1 MGLFGDGSL
10 DHANPRFFTRATLR
24 RLVRS
29 SGFDVLGRKRRM
41 SKSADADGPCRPETG
56 LAMPPTGRPTQSP
69 EYHETGR
76 PDHKETPGRHHLTIG
91 SMALLLFAVA
101 SAAVGQVMLKH
112 GMQIAT
118 ARAADTRGSLAVTAA
133 TSPWVLL
140 GLVVFGISAIAWLTT
155 LSRVPLSVAY
165 PFNALGYLGILTA
178 SILVLHERANVW
190 TWTGSLLVVS
200 GLIIVILARP

>member
-1 MGLFGDGSL
+1 
-10 DHANPRFFTRATLR
+10 
-24 RLVRS
+24 
-29 SGFDVLGRKRRM
+29 M
-41 SKSADADGPCRPETG
+41 SKSSDADGQLRPEIRV
-56 LAMPPTGRPTQSP
+56 AVPSAERPAQSP

-76 PDHKETPGRHHLTIG
+76 PDHEETPRRHHMTIG
-91 SMALLLFAVA
+91 NMALLLFAVA
-101 SAAVGQVMLKH
+101 TAAVGQVMLKH
-112 GMQIAT
+112 GMQIAS
-118 ARAADTRGSLAVTAA
+118 ARAADTRGSLAFTAA

-140 GLVVFGISAIAWLTT
+140 GLVVFGISALAWLTT

-178 SILVLHERANVW
+178 SILVLHEKANVW